1 MEKTND
7 GQFEIIIKKGSKIVI
22 IPEGTILYRGAAV
35 YYNNTEEDLKGKS
48 NRSQFFGFNPSDVD
62 EYGIIHEYK
71 VKQEL
76 RLYKV
81 DDYNTLQNI
90 YNISSNDIRKIIKN
104 NYGYDEESSTLKDR
118 VTIKDSDRK
127 FADSLCN
134 DVDGYYSEK
143 RKLDKWS
150 SSSYELIREMTICNA
165 YEKVELVTTEII
177 KDIKDNRDV
186 NSEEYKKYI
195 SNKMEY
201 FAQKKAAVK
210 GKRGRN
216 DNDESNENNKFYET
230 EIIDN
235 YSTPTKKGKSLFVTP
250 GGKNKSKKSKK
261 SKKAKKQTRKKKGK
275 KN

>member
-134 DVDGYYSEK
+134 DVDGYYRK

-186 NSEEYKKYI
+186 NSEEYKNILVIKWNI
-195 SNKMEY
+195 
-201 FAQKKAAVK
+201 
-210 GKRGRN
+210 
-216 DNDESNENNKFYET
+216 
-230 EIIDN
+230 
-235 YSTPTKKGKSLFVTP
+235 LH
-250 GGKNKSKKSKK
+250 KKSCCK
-261 SKKAKKQTRKKKGK
+261 RKKRK
-275 KN
+275 K

>member
-1 MEKTND
+1 MEKTD
-7 GQFEIIIKKGSKIVI
+7 DEQFDIIIKKGSKIVI
-22 IPEGTILYRGAAV
+22 IPEGTILYRGAPV
-35 YYNNTEEDLKGKS
+35 YSNNTEEDLKGKS

-104 NYGYDEESSTLKDR
+104 NYGYDEESSTLNDR
-118 VTIKDSDRK
+118 VTEKDSDRE
-127 FADSLCN
+127 FANSLSKE
-134 DVDGYYSEK
+134 VDGYYSEK
-143 RKLDKWS
+143 RKLKDWTSEKS
-150 SSSYELIREMTICNA
+150 ELIREMTICKA
-165 YEKVELVTTEII
+165 DEKVELVTTEII

-216 DNDESNENNKFYET
+216 YNDESNENNKFYET
-230 EIIDN
+230 GIIDI